1 MNQTRQ
7 PRKRL
12 LDPVDRISEVLF
24 GLIMALT
31 FTCSISAAEV
41 GRDDVRVMLVGAIG
55 CNVAWGLVDAVVFL
69 MISMTERARGIA
81 LMRSLRVEAAKGGGL
96 EIMRSALPEV
106 VAEAMGQADLE
117 RLRDKLVQ
125 SAHMPEQPRLN
136 RQDYLAAMGIFL
148 LVFLSTFPV
157 VLPFMFMEATLPALR
172 VSNAVALVMLFSTGY
187 LLGRYAQHRP
197 LRTGLRMALI
207 GTVLVVITIALG
219 G

>member
-7 PRKRL
+7 PRTRL